1 MNAVVRELRKK
12 QCETLA
18 QIFQMPPPC
27 GLKWQAVESLIRAL
41 GGEIKEGS
49 GSRVRFLLRGKIAR
63 FHRPHP
69 TPDTDRGAVVN
80 LREWLESI
88 GVDPYE

>member
-1 MNAVVRELRKK
+1 
-12 QCETLA
+12 
-18 QIFQMPPPC
+18 MPPPC
-27 GLKWQAVESLIRAL
+27 GLKWLAVESIIRAL
-41 GGEIKEGS
+41 GGEIKEGR
-49 GSRVRFLLRGKIAR
+49 GSRARFLLRGKIAR

-69 TPDTDRGAVVN
+69 SPDTDRGAVVN